1 MVKKITTF
9 SLVFFMLFLAFS
21 NPAYAHHQKRVLGV
35 STASATP
42 QIPPTV
48 EGPGLILPDSPFFFF
63 DQLKQEVRLFF
74 AFSPEAK
81 AKIHAAVAGERL
93 AELRLM
99 LLKNNPDAIKTDL
112 NGVSVNLGKTAD
124 NIVAAQ
130 LTGRNIKDLAKIIND
145 DIKRKQE
152 VLDILEA
159 ESDGELK
166 ALVTSV
172 QSSILES
179 KVRVEDSL
187 SEDELENEIRDD
199 LNRQIEKRVDDASE
213 SAREMLEDLNELR
226 EEASKSAGK
235 ALHRREEAL
244 KEAIKKRNE
253 ALQKVQEKLLENE
266 RKRQDK
272 LLEVQEKVAQQARE
286 AIQKAQE
293 AAIKFQKAQDAL
305 ERIQQQPVGG
315 NSGTSGGGSSQNS
328 GSSDDDNGGEKD

>member
-1 MVKKITTF
+1 
-9 SLVFFMLFLAFS
+9 
-21 NPAYAHHQKRVLGV
+21 
-35 STASATP
+35 
-42 QIPPTV
+42 
-48 EGPGLILPDSPFFFF
+48 
-63 DQLKQEVRLFF
+63 
-74 AFSPEAK
+74 
-81 AKIHAAVAGERL
+81 
-93 AELRLM
+93 M

-112 NGVSVNLGKTAD
+112 NGVSVNLGKAAD

-226 EEASKSAGK
+226 KEASKSAGK

-272 LLEVQEKVAQQARE
+272 LLEVQEKLRSSKGSNT
-286 AIQKAQE
+286 KAQE

-315 NSGTSGGGSSQNS
+315 NLGTSGGGSSQNS
-328 GSSDDDNGGEKD
+328 GSSDDDNGGEKISLLRFSYCIMSQ

>member
-1 MVKKITTF
+1 M
-9 SLVFFMLFLAFS
+9 
-21 NPAYAHHQKRVLGV
+21 GV

-112 NGVSVNLGKTAD
+112 NGVSVNLGKAAD

-199 LNRQIEKRVDDASE
+199 LNRQIEKE
-213 SAREMLEDLNELR
+213 SMT
-226 EEASKSAGK
+226 
-235 ALHRREEAL
+235 
-244 KEAIKKRNE
+244 
-253 ALQKVQEKLLENE
+253 LQNLQEKCW
-266 RKRQDK
+266 
-272 LLEVQEKVAQQARE
+272 
-286 AIQKAQE
+286 
-293 AAIKFQKAQDAL
+293 
-305 ERIQQQPVGG
+305 RI
-315 NSGTSGGGSSQNS
+315 
-328 GSSDDDNGGEKD
+328 